1 MSLSRGEEQS
11 HPDSATTARRPQ
23 LTLHDIAREA
33 GTSVS
38 TVSRVLNG
46 RAGAGEQT
54 RARVLEIVERT
65 NYTVNYA
72 ASNLKKRTATFL
84 AIFQEH
90 DEIGRRYAAHV
101 EEGYTAC
108 LRELSTFKAHFE
120 TRYAPVE
127 EAAIF
132 ELLSEIYDDESQRI
146 DGLLLTPFR
155 SQRIIELLNRFV
167 EEGVPVVFADK
178 DLPSVGR
185 ITCVKPNNAVAGQ
198 LAAELMYRF
207 LRRDGTVLITDAD
220 ARTVYPIGRADRLG
234 TDNFI
239 ETMQSYTTGIRVEP
253 IREPYLDDRLYDEVR
268 TRLETDPDIVG
279 IFSASARHTAA
290 AGPALRDSGREDE
303 VQMIGSEVF
312 AESFALLRE
321 GVIDALI
328 YKNPF
333 RVGYKTLDSLFG
345 YVVRGVRPPSEIL
358 VVPRVVLSSGFTN
371 ENEGYSSLLE
381 A

>member
-1 MSLSRGEEQS
+1 MSISRGEDNRKHDDRTMHSGSQI
-11 HPDSATTARRPQ
+11 
-23 LTLHDIAREA
+23 TLHDIAREA

-46 RAGAGEQT
+46 REGAGEQT
-54 RARVLEIVERT
+54 RARVLEIVERM

-72 ASNLKKRTATFL
+72 ASNLKKRTSTFL
-84 AIFQEH
+84 AVFQEH

-101 EEGYTAC
+101 EEGYAAC
-108 LRELSTFKAHFE
+108 LRELSTFKARFD

-127 EAAIF
+127 EDAIF
-132 ELLSEIYDDESQRI
+132 ELLSEIYHDESEQI
-146 DGLLLTPFR
+146 DGLLITPFR
-155 SQRIIELLNRFV
+155 SQRIIDLLNRFV
-167 EEGVPVVFADK
+167 EAGVPIVFADK
-178 DLPSVGR
+178 DLPSVDR
-185 ITCVKPNNAVAGQ
+185 ITCVKPNNAIAGR

-220 ARTVYPIGRADRLG
+220 VRTVYPIGKPDRLG
-234 TDNFI
+234 TSSFI
-239 ETMQSYTTGIRVEP
+239 EKMRSFTTAIEVEP
-253 IREPYLDDRLYDEVR
+253 IREPYLDERLYEEVR

-290 AGPALRDSGREDE
+290 VGPALRDSGRQDD

-312 AESFALLRE
+312 AESFTLLRE

-333 RVGYKTLDSLFG
+333 RVGYKALDSLFG

-358 VVPRVVLSSGFTN
+358 VMPRVVLSSGFTS
-371 ENEGYSSLLE
+371 EDEGYSSLLE

>member
-1 MSLSRGEEQS
+1 MSIPRREQQS
-11 HPDSATTARRPQ
+11 HPGATTARRRQ

-54 RARVLEIVERT
+54 RARVLEIVERM

-84 AIFQEH
+84 AIFREH
-90 DEIGRRYAAHV
+90 DEIGSRYAAHV

-108 LRELSTFKAHFE
+108 RRELSTFKAHFE
-120 TRYAPVE
+120 TRYAPVD
-127 EAAIF
+127 EAAVF
-132 ELLSEIYDDESQRI
+132 GLLNEIYEDESQQI

-155 SQRIIELLNRFV
+155 SQRIIELLHRFV
-167 EEGVPVVFADK
+167 EAGVPVVFADK

-185 ITCVKPNNAVAGQ
+185 ITCVKPNNAIAGQ

-207 LRRDGTVLITDAD
+207 LRSDGTVLITDAD
-220 ARTVYPIGRADRLG
+220 VRTVYPIGEADRIG
-234 TDNFI
+234 TGSFI
-239 ETMQSYTTGIRVEP
+239 ETIQSYTTGVRVEP
-253 IREPYLDDRLYDEVR
+253 IREPYVDERLYDEVR

-290 AGPALRDSGREDE
+290 AGPALRDSGRQDE

-333 RVGYKTLDSLFG
+333 RVGYKALDSLFG

-358 VVPRVVLSSGFTN
+358 VMPRVVLSSGFTN
-371 ENEGYSSLLE
+371 EDEGYSSLLE
-381 A
+381 T